1 VEELFKLAEE
11 VLEGKRN
18 LEELSNYPEELKER
32 KEVENPFRR
41 ATLIVSA
48 DRVNHLKKALQR
60 EADII
65 VFNLEDGVSDKRKP
79 FGRLLL
85 RKFLANT
92 PLTGEKEVVV
102 RINPMDSPHFWEDVT
117 QILPALPHAV
127 RLSKV
132 STPEEVI
139 ALDRLITAFEKSSRA
154 PAGFVKIHL
163 SIETPEAVLNL
174 PQILKASERVEA
186 AYLGILDLFA
196 GLGVSQRLT
205 GKRLG
210 DFVREKFALECRA
223 CGVHPIG
230 PAYQDYEDL
239 EGFREEALKE
249 KELGFSGKMAIS
261 VRQARIATEVF
272 SPGPEEIEE
281 AKKIVELYEKAL
293 KEGKGG
299 ITFNGKFIDQPIYRD
314 ALNTLRF
321 SP

>member
-1 VEELFKLAEE
+1 MEELFKLAEE

-41 ATLIVSA
+41 AALIVSA

-60 EADII
+60 EADVII
-65 VFNLEDGVSDKRKP
+65 FNLEDGVSDERKP

-139 ALDRLITAFEKSSRA
+139 ALDKLITAFEKSSGA

-261 VRQARIATEVF
+261 VRQARIANEVF

-281 AKKIVELYEKAL
+281 AKRIVELYEKAL

>member
-1 VEELFKLAEE
+1 MEELFKLAEE
-11 VLEGKRN
+11 VLEGKRS

-32 KEVENPFRR
+32 KEVENPFKR
-41 ATLIVSA
+41 AALIVSA

-60 EADII
+60 EADVII
-65 VFNLEDGVSDKRKP
+65 FNLEDGVSDERKP

-102 RINPMDSPHFWEDVT
+102 RINPISSPHFWEDIT

-132 STPEEVI
+132 STPEDVI
-139 ALDRLITAFEKSSRA
+139 ALDRLVTAFEKSTGA
-154 PAGFVKIHL
+154 PAGFIKIHL

-196 GLGVSQRLT
+196 GLGVSQRLA

-210 DFVREKFALECRA
+210 DFVREKFAFECRA
-223 CGVHPIG
+223 CKVHPIG

-239 EGFREEALKE
+239 EGFKEEALKE

-261 VRQARIATEVF
+261 VRQAGIATKIF
-272 SPGPEEIEE
+272 SPDPEEIEE
-281 AKKIVELYEKAL
+281 AKRIVELYEKAL